1 MVIHTSNDAKKRRN
15 RTYRHSWTAPNVVY
29 VSGEQADDR
38 WAKYLREVTDR
49 PGWSVARLARE
60 AGMHRSSI
68 FKWLGGK
75 GGVTMASVQAI
86 AAALDDRTG
95 ETLRAAGGVLDQG
108 DDVQDPQ
115 VAEIL
120 VADLPEDIKQTL
132 IETLLDQR
140 ARDKERQTEM
150 VRRMIRIAK
159 GGDGEAVG

>member
-1 MVIHTSNDAKKRRN
+1 
-15 RTYRHSWTAPNVVY
+15 
-29 VSGEQADDR
+29 
-38 WAKYLREVTDR
+38 
-49 PGWSVARLARE
+49 
-60 AGMHRSSI
+60 
-68 FKWLGGK
+68 
-75 GGVTMASVQAI
+75 MASVQAI